1 MIHVLLL
8 SMVLAAAP
16 AKSPEIEIHIK
27 PEPANIDK
35 IAITAGDTD
44 KLQYHLTYDDGHE
57 QWLTPEAFTKMVV
70 DDQNARGWLLRFLN
84 ITSPF
89 GLIWVSV
96 GLLGQ
101 ILFTGR
107 MVVQLIASE
116 KSKRSV
122 VPTAFWWMS
131 LIGASML
138 IVYFIWRWDVVGI
151 LGQATGWFI
160 YIRNLFLIYTHKKSQ
175 QLGEP
180 PEGAQAAEAEANA
193 Q

>member
-1 MIHVLLL
+1 MIHALLL
-8 SMVLAAAP
+8 SMVLTASP
-16 AKSPEIEIHIK
+16 VQSSTPEIEIHLK
-27 PEPANIDK
+27 PELAKVEEIW
-35 IAITAGDTD
+35 IATDDAGVM
-44 KLQYHLTYDDGHE
+44 QYHLIYHDGRE
-57 QWLTPEAFTKMVV
+57 EWLTPQAFTQMIV
-70 DDQNARGWLLRFLN
+70 DDQNARGWFLTFLN

-89 GLIWVSV
+89 GLIWVGV

-131 LIGASML
+131 LIGATML
-138 IVYFIWRWDVVGI
+138 IIYFIWRWDVVGI

-175 QLGEP
+175 QLGES
-180 PEGAQAAEAEANA
+180 PEDAEAAAE
-193 Q
+193 

>member
-1 MIHVLLL
+1 MIQVLLL
-8 SMVLAAAP
+8 SLILAASP
-16 AKSPEIEIHIK
+16 SQSSTPEIQIHLK
-27 PEPANIDK
+27 PELANVEEIW
-35 IAITAGDTD
+35 IASDNDGST
-44 KLQYHLTYDDGHE
+44 QYHLIHHDGRE
-57 QWLTPEAFTKMVV
+57 EWLTPEAFTRMIV
-70 DDQNARGWLLRFLN
+70 DDQNARGWLLTFLN

-89 GLIWVSV
+89 GLIWVGV

-101 ILFTGR
+101 IIFTGR

-138 IVYFIWRWDVVGI
+138 ILYFIWRWDVVGI

-160 YIRNLFLIYTHKKSQ
+160 YIRNLILIYAHKKSQ
-175 QLGEP
+175 QLGEVP
-180 PEGAQAAEAEANA
+180 EAPEGAAE
-193 Q
+193 